1 MSPLHLKFPEVF
13 RRDSGMEV
21 DDPATTLLRRARLQ
35 QKPFLRQI
43 YLEWYALLLARIR
56 NLDPVLELGSGGG
69 FLSDLHPG
77 ILRSDLIKIP
87 GNSLTTDACQLPF
100 KEGAL
105 GAIVMTNVLHHIPDV
120 GLFLTEATRCLRP
133 GGRVVMIEPWNT
145 LWSRWVYRSLHTE
158 PFDPEATW
166 KFPFR
171 GPLSSANNALPWILF
186 RRDRDQFEEAFPNL
200 KLLEIQPL
208 MPFVYLLSGGISTL
222 LGAPG
227 WSYRTCRSMEQIL
240 GLDRQG
246 LFALIDLERRL

>member
-1 MSPLHLKFPEVF
+1 MSASRLKLPEAF
-13 RRDSGMEV
+13 RRDAGMDV

-35 QKPFLRQI
+35 QKPFLRRI
-43 YLEWYALLLARIR
+43 YLEWYDLLLARIQD
-56 NLDPVLELGSGGG
+56 LDPVLELGSGGG
-69 FLSDLHPG
+69 FLSELQPG

-87 GNSLTTDACQLPF
+87 GNSLTADACRLPF
-100 KEGAL
+100 KDGAL

-120 GLFLTEATRCLRP
+120 AQFMAEATRCLRP
-133 GGRVVMIEPWNT
+133 GGRVVMVEPWNT

-186 RRDRDQFEEAFPNL
+186 HRDRHQFEKAFPDL
-200 KLLEIQPL
+200 EVIEIQPL
-208 MPFVYLLSGGISTL
+208 MPLVYLLSGGISTL

-227 WSYRTCRSMEQIL
+227 WSYRTCRTLEQIL

-246 LFALIDLERRL
+246 LFALIALERQN